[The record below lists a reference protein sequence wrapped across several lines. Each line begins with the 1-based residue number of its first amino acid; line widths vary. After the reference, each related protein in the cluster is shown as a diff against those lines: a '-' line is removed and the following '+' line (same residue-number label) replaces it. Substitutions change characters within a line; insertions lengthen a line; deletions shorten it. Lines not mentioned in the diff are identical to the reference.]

1 MLELTESDYKHQE
14 NHQTL
19 FRKPA
24 PITDKFYK
32 IEQASSTICTIYMAF
47 GKEGRYVFMEHKC
60 CQVHDCLISID

>member
-19 FRKPA
+19 FGEPA

-32 IEQASSTICTIYMAF
+32 IEQASSTICTIYMA
-47 GKEGRYVFMEHKC
+47 
-60 CQVHDCLISID
+60 